1 MENEWWVFPPALGFK
16 QKELMEMAKKKK
28 AQRQQ
33 PRQQPVQK
41 KESNFWMTTAIIAIV
56 LLVGVTAKSLFSPSQ
71 NTTSITSITPIQST
85 TAQTITPIQP
95 ATGQSPAVQ
104 SATSVATNPIE
115 DQVLQVAVNFKCAC
129 EGCGELPLAECQ
141 CDMPKGAVEEK
152 SFIRT
157 KLVEGYTIPQVIELV
172 DKKYGLRV

>member
-1 MENEWWVFPPALGFK
+1 MEIK
-16 QKELMEMAKKKK
+16 TMAKKKK
-28 AQRQQ
+28 AQRHQ

-41 KESNFWMTTAIIAIV
+41 KESNFWMITAIIAIV
-56 LLVGVTAKSLFSPSQ
+56 LLGGVTAKSLFSPSQ
-71 NTTSITSITPIQST
+71 NTTSITPIQST

-104 SATSVATNPIE
+104 SATSVANNPIE
-115 DQVLQVAVNFKCAC
+115 DQVRQVALNFKCAC
-129 EGCGELPLAECQ
+129 GGCGELPLAECQ